1 MNGAGFVTVTVRV
14 ALSAFAT
21 AVTGTEMPS
30 IGDWFFGSAMWL
42 YSAATSSAVSDEPSS
57 QVTPER
63 MVNFAEVV
71 VADHFSATPGTGEPS
86 ASMCTSVSYAKEFIA
101 SAVLTS
107 AVVGLR
113 LPGSPATATTT
124 VDPSPPPADVSP
136 PHAAAVPTRPSTVTT
151 A

>member
-1 MNGAGFVTVTVRV
+1 
-14 ALSAFAT
+14 
-21 AVTGTEMPS
+21 
-30 IGDWFFGSAMWL
+30 
-42 YSAATSSAVSDEPSS
+42 
-57 QVTPER
+57 
-63 MVNFAEVV
+63 MVNFAEVA
-71 VADHFSATPGTGEPS
+71 VADHFSATPGTSEPS

-151 A
+151 AAAVRVLRAVLLLVSVPAVLAMVTSEGAALRRRVREQ